1 MKDDCNKK
9 ATCTNAGPGS
19 YKCTC
24 NKGYTGDGKTC
35 KLGIV
40 PLNIG
45 RLHLTVAEELASG
58 INTDRLTKRKS
69 FECC

>member
-1 MKDDCNKK
+1 MKDACNKN

-35 KLGIV
+35 KPGIV

-45 RLHLTVAEELASG
+45 RFLLSVAEVLA
-58 INTDRLTKRKS
+58 
-69 FECC
+69 